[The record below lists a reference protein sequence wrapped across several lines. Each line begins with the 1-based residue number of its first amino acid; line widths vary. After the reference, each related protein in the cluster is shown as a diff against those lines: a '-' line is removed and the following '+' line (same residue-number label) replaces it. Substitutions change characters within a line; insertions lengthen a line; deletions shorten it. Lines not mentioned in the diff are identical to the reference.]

1 LARFLLALSFQQ
13 GSDIFFDRW
22 QRPLDGAFHSG
33 KEHMMKTRTVRSGR
47 FAPALLASAI
57 WVSGLLFAGAANA
70 EDAHPESINLQLQSW
85 TAVAEAKGILKE
97 EFDKVGVR
105 KVNLIAQSSGELL
118 GAESAA
124 VGGGT
129 LAFAQRMIYPAFVQK
144 ANGIPAVIVWL
155 SEASNRYRTP
165 IFVSATNKEIKTLAD
180 LEGKK
185 FGSSRISCYWSAP
198 FEILNNAGIPL
209 DSRLKKGRV
218 RYENIESPAVA
229 VQALLSG
236 EKDATA
242 GHLAANQFTS
252 AYLQGKFRLIAGPA
266 DSGAYVNYAG
276 RVSYFAHKDFAAKYP
291 SVVKAFLRS
300 RERAR
305 AWATDHVD
313 EAAAIIA
320 KALRLPENVAKFQIT
335 HLGQWD
341 FMAGEPSAEA
351 ARTAIKQ
358 FQKWYVEHGDDI
370 LVDKRLSE
378 AQIDAFIDGKFFLG
392 GSHSIYGDRYSTY

>member
-1 LARFLLALSFQQ
+1 MRTTKQFVARF
-13 GSDIFFDRW
+13 
-22 QRPLDGAFHSG
+22 
-33 KEHMMKTRTVRSGR
+33 
-47 FAPALLASAI
+47 ALLLSAAAI
-57 WVSGLLFAGAANA
+57 LAFADGVRA
-70 EDAHPESINLQLQSW
+70 EDAPPANINLQLQTW
-85 TAVAEAKGILKE
+85 TAIADAKGILKE
-97 EFDKVGVR
+97 EFDKVGVK

-165 IFVSATNKEIKTLAD
+165 IFVSAANKDINAITD
-180 LEGKK
+180 LDGKK

-198 FEILNNAGIPL
+198 FEILTNAGLPL

-229 VQALLSG
+229 IQALLSG

-242 GHLAANQFTS
+242 GHLAANHFT
-252 AYLQGKFRLIAGPA
+252 AAWLQGKFKKIGGPA
-266 DSGAYVNYAG
+266 DTGVYVNYGG

-291 SVVKAFLRS
+291 SVVKAFLLS

-305 AWATDHVD
+305 AWTYDNVD
-313 EAAAIIA
+313 EAVQIVS
-320 KALRLPENVAKFQIT
+320 KALRIPEDVAKFQIT

-341 FMAGEPSAEA
+341 FMAGEPDANK
-351 ARTAIKQ
+351 ARHAIKE
-358 FQKWYVEHGDDI
+358 FQKWYVANGDDI
-370 LVDKRLSE
+370 LIDKQLSGE
-378 AQIDAFIDGKFFLG
+378 QIDAFVDGKFFAG
-392 GSHSIYGDRYSTY
+392 GSHSIYSDRFSTY

>member
-1 LARFLLALSFQQ
+1 
-13 GSDIFFDRW
+13 
-22 QRPLDGAFHSG
+22 
-33 KEHMMKTRTVRSGR
+33 MKAKTVRPGR
-47 FAPALLASAI
+47 FAPALLAGVI
-57 WVSGLLFAGAANA
+57 WVSGLSLAGAANA
-70 EDAHPESINLQLQSW
+70 EDAPPESINLQLQSW

-97 EFDKVGVR
+97 EFDKAGVR

-155 SEASNRYRTP
+155 SEPSNRYRTP
-165 IFVSATNKEIKTLAD
+165 IFVSATNKDIRTVAD

-266 DSGAYVNYAG
+266 DTGAYVNYAG

-291 SVVKAFLRS
+291 GVVKAFLRS

-313 EAAAIIA
+313 EAATIIA

-351 ARTAIKQ
+351 ARAAIKQ

-370 LVDKRLSE
+370 LADKRLSD

>member
-1 LARFLLALSFQQ
+1 MKTNQRWFMSVLLAGVVWS
-13 GSDIFFDRW
+13 
-22 QRPLDGAFHSG
+22 
-33 KEHMMKTRTVRSGR
+33 
-47 FAPALLASAI
+47 
-57 WVSGLLFAGAANA
+57 FAGGANA
-70 EDAHPESINLQLQSW
+70 EDKPPESINLQLQTW
-85 TAVAEAKGILKE
+85 TAVAEAKGILRE
-97 EFDKVGVR
+97 EFGKAGVK

-165 IFVSATNKEIKTLAD
+165 VFVSAANKNINTIAD

-209 DSRLKKGRV
+209 DSRLKQGRV
-218 RYENIESPAVA
+218 RYTNIESPAVA
-229 VQALLSG
+229 IQSLLSG
-236 EKDATA
+236 ETDATA
-242 GHLAANQFTS
+242 GHLAASHFTS
-252 AYLQGKFRLIAGPA
+252 PYLQGKFKLIGGPA

-276 RVSYFAHKDFAAKYP
+276 RVSYFAHRDFAAKYP
-291 SVVKAFLRS
+291 SVVKAFLLS

-320 KALRLPENVAKFQIT
+320 KAMRVPEDVAKFQIT

-351 ARTAIKQ
+351 ARKAIKE

-370 LVDKRLSE
+370 LIDRRLSD
-378 AQIDAFIDGKFFLG
+378 AQINEFIDGKFFVG
-392 GSHSIYGDRYSTY
+392 GSHSIYGEKYSQY

>member
-1 LARFLLALSFQQ
+1 MRAK
-13 GSDIFFDRW
+13 
-22 QRPLDGAFHSG
+22 QRRA
-33 KEHMMKTRTVRSGR
+33 VR
-47 FAPALLASAI
+47 FAPALLAGTVWAS
-57 WVSGLLFAGAANA
+57 SLLFAGAAHA
-70 EDAHPESINLQLQSW
+70 EDAPPESINLQLQSW
-85 TAVAEAKGILKE
+85 TAVAEAKGILQE
-97 EFDKVGVR
+97 EFSKAGVK

-155 SEASNRYRTP
+155 SEPSNRYRTP
-165 IFVSATNKEIKTLAD
+165 IFVSAANKDIRTIAD
-180 LEGKK
+180 LDGKK

-229 VQALLSG
+229 IQALLSG
-236 EKDATA
+236 ETDATA
-242 GHLAANQFTS
+242 GHLAANHFTS
-252 AYLQGKFRLIAGPA
+252 AYLQDKFRLIGGPS
-266 DSGAYVNYAG
+266 DTGAYVNYAG
-276 RVSYFAHKDFAAKYP
+276 RVSYFAHRDFAAKYP
-291 SVVKAFLRS
+291 NVVKAFLLS

-305 AWATDHVD
+305 VWATDHVD
-313 EAAAIIA
+313 EAAAIVG
-320 KALRLPENVAKFQIT
+320 KALRIPEEVAKFQIT

-341 FMAGEPSAEA
+341 LMAGEPSAKA
-351 ARTAIKQ
+351 ARTAIKE

-370 LVDKRLSE
+370 LVDKQLSGE
-378 AQIDAFIDGKFFLG
+378 QIDAFIDDKFFVG
-392 GSHSIYGDRYSTY
+392 GSHSIYGDKYSTY

>member
-1 LARFLLALSFQQ
+1 
-13 GSDIFFDRW
+13 
-22 QRPLDGAFHSG
+22 
-33 KEHMMKTRTVRSGR
+33 MMKARQRR
-47 FAPALLASAI
+47 FAPILLASAF
-57 WVSGLLFAGAANA
+57 WVFTGMAGA
-70 EDAHPESINLQLQSW
+70 EDKPPESINLQLQTW
-85 TAVAEAKGILKE
+85 TAIADARGILKE
-97 EFDKVGVR
+97 EFGKVGVNR
-105 KVNLIAQSSGELL
+105 VNLIAQSSGELL

-129 LAFAQRMIYPAFVQK
+129 LAFAQRMVYPAFVQK

-165 IFVSATNKEIKTLAD
+165 IFVSAANKDINTIAD
-180 LEGKK
+180 LDGKK

-229 VQALLSG
+229 IQALLSG

-242 GHLAANQFTS
+242 GHLAANHFTA
-252 AYLQGKFRLIAGPA
+252 AYLQGKFKKIGGPS
-266 DSGAYVNYAG
+266 DTGVYVNYGG

-291 SVVKAFLRS
+291 NVVKAFLAS

-305 AWATDHVD
+305 DWTYDNVD
-313 EAAAIIA
+313 EAAKIVS
-320 KALRLPENVAKFQIT
+320 KALRIPEDVAKFQIT

-341 FMAGEPSAEA
+341 FMAGEPDADK
-351 ARTAIKQ
+351 ARHAIKE
-358 FQKWYVEHGDDI
+358 FQKWYVANGDDI
-370 LVDKRLSE
+370 LVDKQLSD
-378 AQIDAFIDGKFFLG
+378 AQIDEFIDGKFFAG
-392 GSHSIYGDRYSTY
+392 GSHSIYSDKYSAY

>member
-1 LARFLLALSFQQ
+1 MPSTGSARALNATLLLPRFLPAAIRHFHFYGSGIMSTRQ
-13 GSDIFFDRW
+13 GW
-22 QRPLDGAFHSG
+22 A
-33 KEHMMKTRTVRSGR
+33 TRL
-47 FAPALLASAI
+47 APAF
-57 WVSGLLFAGAANA
+57 VAGAVWASGMAISGAARA
-70 EDAHPESINLQLQSW
+70 ESAPPESINLQLQTW
-85 TAVAEAKGILKE
+85 TAIAEAKGILQE
-97 EFDKVGVR
+97 EFSKAGVK

-165 IFVSATNKEIKTLAD
+165 IFVSAANKDIHTVAD

-185 FGSSRISCYWSAP
+185 FGSSRVSCYWSAP

-218 RYENIESPAVA
+218 RYENIESPAIA
-229 VQALLSG
+229 IQALLSG

-242 GHLAANQFTS
+242 GHLAANQFT
-252 AYLQGKFRLIAGPA
+252 APYLQGKFRKVAGPA
-266 DSGAYVNYAG
+266 DTGVYANYGG
-276 RVSYFAHKDFAAKYP
+276 RVSYFAHKDFAAKHP
-291 SVVKAFLRS
+291 GVVRAFLIS

-305 AWATDHVD
+305 DWTYDHVD
-313 EAAAIIA
+313 EAAKIVS
-320 KALRLPENVAKFQIT
+320 KALRIPEDVAKFQIT

-341 FMAGEPSAEA
+341 FMAGEPDADK
-351 ARTAIKQ
+351 ARHAIKE
-358 FQKWYVEHGDDI
+358 FQKWYVAHGDDI
-370 LVDKRLSE
+370 LVDKQLSSK
-378 AQIDAFIDGKFFLG
+378 QIDEFIDGKFFAG
-392 GSHSIYGDRYSTY
+392 GSHSIYSGVYSTY

>member
-1 LARFLLALSFQQ
+1 MRAKREWA
-13 GSDIFFDRW
+13 
-22 QRPLDGAFHSG
+22 A
-33 KEHMMKTRTVRSGR
+33 R
-47 FAPALLASAI
+47 FAPAFIAGAVWASGAVI
-57 WVSGLLFAGAANA
+57 PGAANA
-70 EDAHPESINLQLQSW
+70 ADTPPESINLQLQTW
-85 TAVAEAKGILKE
+85 TAVAEAKGILQE
-97 EFDKVGVR
+97 EFNKAGVKKV
-105 KVNLIAQSSGELL
+105 KLIAQSSGELL

-165 IFVSATNKEIKTLAD
+165 IFVSAANKDIHTIAD
-180 LEGKK
+180 LDGKK

-209 DSRLKKGRV
+209 DSRLKPGRV

-229 VQALLSG
+229 IQALLSG

-242 GHLAANQFTS
+242 GHLAANHFTA
-252 AYLQGKFRLIAGPA
+252 AYLQGKFKLIGGPA
-266 DSGAYVNYAG
+266 DTGAYVNYAG
-276 RVSYFAHKDFAAKYP
+276 RVSYFAHRDFAAKYP
-291 SVVKAFLRS
+291 GVVKAFLIS

-305 AWATDHVD
+305 VWATDHVD
-313 EAAAIIA
+313 EAANIVS
-320 KALRLPENVAKFQIT
+320 KALRIPEDVAKFQIT

-351 ARTAIKQ
+351 ARNVIKQ

-370 LVDKRLSE
+370 LVDKRLDD
-378 AQIDAFIDGKFFLG
+378 AQIDAFIDGQFFLG
-392 GSHSIYGDRYSTY
+392 GSHSIYGDKYSSY